1 MNIDKLINPSRLLCE
16 GRLKPV
22 QGTRFQPTGF
32 PDLGA
37 ATYATPDGKRM
48 LLVESAQS
56 MANRLEA
63 VCWDDANDCL
73 IDPLHGLPYVVS
85 TLKDGSKTNSILE
98 AHRLNSPF
106 IAKAKGFEAISSG
119 FGYEKNK
126 PFSIR
131 KAQKAFLKY
140 DPCSLI
146 HGIFLEKVAGVIRS
160 PRVLTSF
167 IEAENVDV
175 ASSGGVK
182 IDRVQPETR
191 GDSTPY
197 GKANEGFGNVPFH
210 RDEYTGDLRIYFNVD
225 LALVRGFGFDEQATK
240 MLIGLALFK
249 IRALLEGGM
258 RLRTACDLELDGE
271 LTTTRPEGFELP
283 SFPELL
289 EAMPGWVKNAKSH
302 FADPA
307 ITQVRFEG

>member
-1 MNIDKLINPSRLLCE
+1 MNFDALTNSARILLE
-16 GRLKPV
+16 GNLKPL

-37 ATYATPDGKRM
+37 ATYDAPGGKRM

-63 VCWDDANDCL
+63 VCWDEGNDCL
-73 IDPLHGLPYVVS
+73 ISTLEGLPYVES
-85 TLKDGSKTNSILE
+85 RLKDGSQTNSILE

-106 IAKAKGFEAISSG
+106 IAKANGFDAISDAI
-119 FGYEKNK
+119 GYEKNK
-126 PFSIR
+126 PFNIR
-131 KAQKAFLKY
+131 KAQQAFLKY

-167 IEAENVDV
+167 IEAENVEV
-175 ASSGGVK
+175 AASGGVK
-182 IDRVQPETR
+182 IDRIQPETG

-197 GKANEGFGNVPFH
+197 GKAKDGFGNVPFH
-210 RDEYTGDLRIYFNVD
+210 RDEFTGNLKIYFNVD
-225 LALVRGFGFDEQATK
+225 LSQIRGFGFDEAATNL
-240 MLIGLALFK
+240 LIGLALFK

-258 RLRTACDLELDGE
+258 RLRTACDLELDGD
-271 LTTTRPEGFELP
+271 LQVTRPDDFELP
-283 SFPELL
+283 SHRQLL
-289 EAMPGWVKNAKSH
+289 ETMPDLIEAARSH

-307 ITQVRFEG
+307 VTQVNFEG